1 VWWSLASALAAACCF
16 GIASV
21 IQALSARAASH
32 GSARVSPG
40 LLVRMLGQWRFIAS
54 LVLDLVGFVCQLIAL
69 RRLPL
74 FVVQAAIASSLAVT
88 AVLSAWLSRHALAA
102 REWVAVI
109 AVTIGI
115 AMLGS
120 SAGATGAA
128 DVGDEFRLGL
138 IIAVGVFAV
147 AGFAAAVRLHG
158 RMRTLVLGAIAGLG
172 YGVVGVAARILVG
185 FTPTILVRDLASYA
199 LAAAGVISFMFYTSA
214 LEHGD
219 VTTATAATVLAET
232 VLPATIGVLF
242 LGDTTRRG
250 LVTVAAVG
258 FALAVAGA
266 LTLARFGET
275 EALPHHA
282 PGQEASRAVHGAQSP
297 G

>member
-1 VWWSLASALAAACCF
+1 VWWSLASALVAACCF
-16 GIASV
+16 GVASV

-32 GSARVSPG
+32 GSAHVSPG
-40 LLVRMLGQWRFIAS
+40 LLVRMLGQWRFVAS
-54 LVLDLVGFVCQLIAL
+54 LGLDLVGFVAQLIAL

-88 AVLSAWLSRHALAA
+88 AVMSAWLAKHALA
-102 REWVAVI
+102 RFEWAAVI

-128 DVGDEFRLGL
+128 SVGDEFRLGL
-138 IIAVGVFAV
+138 IITVGVLGV
-147 AGFAAAVRLHG
+147 AGFAAARLPG
-158 RMRTLVLGAIAGLG
+158 RARTLALGMIAGLG

-185 FTPTILVRDLASYA
+185 FTPSDLVHDSASYA
-199 LAAAGVISFMFYTSA
+199 LAAAGVLSFMFYTAA

-219 VTTATAATVLAET
+219 VTTATAATVITET

-242 LGDTTRRG
+242 LGDTTRHG
-250 LVTVAAVG
+250 LVGVAAAG

-266 LTLARFGET
+266 LTLARFGES
-275 EALPHHA
+275 A
-282 PGQEASRAVHGAQSP
+282 PPPDPGPTRQAHSGVPDPQSAR
-297 G
+297 

>member
-1 VWWSLASALAAACCF
+1 VWWSLASALGAACCF
-16 GIASV
+16 GVASV

-40 LLVRMLGQWRFIAS
+40 LLVRMLGQWRFVAS
-54 LVLDLVGFVCQLIAL
+54 LGLDLVGFVAQLIAL

-74 FVVQAAIASSLAVT
+74 FVVQAAIAASLAVT
-88 AVLSAWLSRHALAA
+88 AVLSAWLAKHALAGF
-102 REWVAVI
+102 EWAAVV

-120 SAGATGAA
+120 SAGASGAA
-128 DVGDEFRLGL
+128 HVGSEFRLGL
-138 IIAVGVFAV
+138 IITVAVLGV
-147 AGFAAAVRLHG
+147 AGFAAARLRG
-158 RMRTLVLGAIAGLG
+158 RARTLALGMIAGLG

-185 FTPTILVRDLASYA
+185 FTPSDLVHDSASYA
-199 LAAAGVISFMFYTSA
+199 LAAAGVLSFMFYTAA

-219 VTTATAATVLAET
+219 VTTATAATVITET
-232 VLPATIGVLF
+232 VLPAMIGVLF
-242 LGDTTRRG
+242 LGDTTRHG
-250 LVTVAAVG
+250 LVGVAAAG

-275 EALPHHA
+275 EPPPDPGRTPKTHHGV
-282 PGQEASRAVHGAQSP
+282 PDAQSAR
-297 G
+297 

>member
-1 VWWSLASALAAACCF
+1 VWWSLASALGAACCF
-16 GIASV
+16 GVASV

-40 LLVRMLGQWRFIAS
+40 LLVRMLGQWRFVAS
-54 LVLDLVGFVCQLIAL
+54 LGLDLVGFVAQLIAL

-88 AVLSAWLSRHALAA
+88 AVLSAWLAKHALAGF
-102 REWVAVI
+102 EWAAVV

-128 DVGDEFRLGL
+128 NVGSEFRLGL
-138 IIAVGVFAV
+138 IITVGVLGV
-147 AGFAAAVRLHG
+147 AGFAAARLRG
-158 RMRTLVLGAIAGLG
+158 RARTLALGMIAGLG

-185 FTPTILVRDLASYA
+185 FTPSDLLHDSASYA
-199 LAAAGVISFMFYTSA
+199 LAAAGVLSFMFYTAA

-219 VTTATAATVLAET
+219 VTTATAATVITET

-242 LGDTTRRG
+242 LGDTTRHG
-250 LVTVAAVG
+250 LVGVAAAG

-275 EALPHHA
+275 EPPADPGRTPQTHHGV
-282 PGQEASRAVHGAQSP
+282 PDAQSAR
-297 G
+297 

>member
-1 VWWSLASALAAACCF
+1 MWWSLGSAIAAACCF
-16 GIASV
+16 GVASV

-40 LLVRMLGQWRFIAS
+40 LLVRMFGQWRFVAS
-54 LVLDLVGFVCQLIAL
+54 LGLDLVGFVAQLIAL

-74 FVVQAAIASSLAVT
+74 FAVQAAIASSLAVT
-88 AVLSAWLSRHALAA
+88 ALMSAWLAKHALASF
-102 REWVAVI
+102 EWLAVI

-128 DVGDEFRLGL
+128 DVGTEFRLGL
-138 IIAVGVFAV
+138 IVAVGVLGL
-147 AGFAAAVRLHG
+147 AGFAAARLPG
-158 RMRTLVLGAIAGLG
+158 RARTLALGMIAGLG

-185 FTPTILVRDLASYA
+185 FTPSDLVHDSASYT
-199 LAAAGVISFMFYTSA
+199 LAAAGILSFMFYTSA

-219 VTTATAATVLAET
+219 VTTATAATVLTET

-242 LGDTTRRG
+242 LGDTTRHG
-250 LVTVAAVG
+250 LVGVAAAG

-275 EALPHHA
+275 EP
-282 PGQEASRAVHGAQSP
+282 PPDRGRARQSHGVPDAQSAR
-297 G
+297 